1 MNGGTPRNAVDQQI
15 LFSFLFML
23 RMMFFPLNVEHC
35 THSFIT
41 FMFYVSN
48 IVLND
53 TVVDWHLEPIWHICM
68 PLSAALTC
76 TDNSLLLIHV
86 QFFLPFDKYSEVF
99 VCCQVFVHLVV

>member
-1 MNGGTPRNAVDQQI
+1 MKGGTPRNAVDQQI

-76 TDNSLLLIHV
+76 TDNSLLLSNSFCPLINIV
-86 QFFLPFDKYSEVF
+86 KCLF
-99 VCCQVFVHLVV
+99 VVKCLFTW